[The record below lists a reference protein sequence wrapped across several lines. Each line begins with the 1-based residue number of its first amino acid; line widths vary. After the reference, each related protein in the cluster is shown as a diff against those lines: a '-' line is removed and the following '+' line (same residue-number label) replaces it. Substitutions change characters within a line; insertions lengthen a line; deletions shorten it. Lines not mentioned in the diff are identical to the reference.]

1 MIPLPVSTLALVTWS
16 AASAAAFCVTLCVM
30 PNGSVAPRD
39 GPAGRGRWTN
49 VLGGSTSLPTR
60 GYEPGGRP
68 VLADPCGGRH
78 AEACHRGGLRDV
90 RRVDRVGSADLRGEQ
105 PDRTAGGQ
113 VGEGV
118 HEGVD
123 EVPVV
128 AAPPQHDRVD
138 HVSVVAVDHVAVD
151 GVLDLDAYLVV
162 DVVVPAELLDHGPG
176 AEPHARSGVAGVRA
190 ARGRAQLELLVPHRP
205 SLT

>member
-16 AASAAAFCVTLCVM
+16 AASAAAFCVTLGVM

-39 GPAGRGRWTN
+39 GPAGRGRWT
-49 VLGGSTSLPTR
+49 VLAGSTSLPTR

-68 VLADPCGGRH
+68 VLADPCGGGH
-78 AEACHRGGLRDV
+78 AEARDRGRLRDV
-90 RRVDRVGSADLRGEQ
+90 RRVDRVGPADLRGEQ
-105 PDRTAGGQ
+105 PDRPAGGQ
-113 VGEGV
+113 VGQRV
-118 HEGVD
+118 HERVD

-138 HVSVVAVDHVAVD
+138 HVAVVAVDHVAVD

-162 DVVVPAELLDHGPG
+162 DV
-176 AEPHARSGVAGVRA
+176 
-190 ARGRAQLELLVPHRP
+190 
-205 SLT
+205 